1 MQSDHIHFSDAC
13 WSNPVGTFL
22 PYLFCTFLGQQA
34 VTACNS
40 QAVVVARHPEMVG
53 RSHLPLPT
61 LTLGC
66 NATATARTTRVTAS
80 TMVRR
85 KFEIRANS
93 MEAIEAKEAME
104 MVLESLISSRRLLL
118 LLVLDLGG
126 GRGTPETTG
135 GGSTTE
141 LCRLGCQ
148 FNRELLSSSIA

>member
-1 MQSDHIHFSDAC
+1 M
-13 WSNPVGTFL
+13 SNPVGPPFLCIFL
-22 PYLFCTFLGQQA
+22 PYVFCIFLGQQA

-40 QAVVVARHPEMVG
+40 QAVVVLRHPEMVG
-53 RSHLPLPT
+53 SSHLPLPT

-66 NATATARTTRVTAS
+66 NATATARTVRITAS
-80 TMVRR
+80 TTARR

-93 MEAIEAKEAME
+93 IEAKEATEAME

-141 LCRLGCQ
+141 LCWVAIQ
-148 FNRELLSSSIA
+148 